1 MDKNKRRKSSRFAN
15 SVKMK
20 KKLAKKQPKP
30 QTKVLTLKKTF
41 FILLF
46 IAFFCVLFSYL
57 IINHLMV
64 FAIHE
69 TRMDIK
75 VINESIAGVNVDT
88 DAIHFGKVQKGGES
102 MRILTLI
109 NNDDK
114 PHFIILK
121 SFGNISSFISVS
133 ENNFVLQPHAFKNIT
148 VVARPPIDAKEG
160 YYEGVLQA
168 IFMNM

>member
-15 SVKMK
+15 SVKIK
-20 KKLAKKQPKP
+20 KKLAKRQPKP
-30 QTKVLTLKKTF
+30 KTKGLTLKKTF
-41 FILLF
+41 FISLF
-46 IAFFCVLFSYL
+46 VVIFSLLFSYL

-88 DAIHFGKVQKGGES
+88 DAIHFGKVQKGAES
-102 MRILTLI
+102 MRVLTFI
-109 NNDDK
+109 NNDNK
-114 PHFIILK
+114 PHLIIIK
-121 SFGNISSFISVS
+121 SFGNISSFVSVS
-133 ENNFVLQPHAFKNIT
+133 ENNFVLQPHALKNIT